1 MALTTYAEL
10 KAAIASWLHRS
21 DLTTPI
27 PDFIYLAEK
36 DIEGRLRLNDGA
48 SVAGTLTAAQDYL
61 DLPADCLEVIH
72 FRLETAPIRE
82 LEVVRRRGL
91 TRLRPSN
98 SSGIPQALEVGA

>member
-10 KAAIASWLHRS
+10 KAAIASWLPRS

-36 DIEGRLRLNDGA
+36 DIEQRLRLNDGA

-72 FRLETAPIRE
+72 FRLETDPIRE
-82 LEVVRRRGL
+82 LDETSAKARGL
-91 TRLRPSN
+91 LR
-98 SSGIPQALEVGA
+98 ALGDTG